1 LAPDVAR
8 LELLA
13 ADPALAEGIPDEE
26 LALARRLLVADSYE
40 LAPGP
45 WVPDLGRP
53 EGRAGFALLILR
65 GAITRDV
72 SLADRHCA
80 ELFGP
85 GDVVRPARTDDTLV
99 PHAVSWSV
107 ADHAQVALLDDRF
120 AAAAR
125 RWPSLSAILTERLL
139 DQSDRLTLRTAISQ
153 LGRVE
158 VRILALL
165 WHLADRW
172 GHVTPYGVTV
182 PLRLTHEALGRLVG
196 AQRPTVTLAL
206 SELES
211 TGSVTRSTTRGWL
224 LQRESRDLLEPG
236 APPAVIMR
244 A

>member
-1 LAPDVAR
+1 MR

-13 ADPALAEGIPDEE
+13 ADPALAEGIPAEE
-26 LALARRLLVADSYE
+26 LALARRVLVADAYE

-45 WVPDLGRP
+45 WEPDLSRP
-53 EGRAGFALLILR
+53 GGRAGFALLILR

-72 SLADRHCA
+72 ALADRHCA

-85 GDVVRPARTDDTLV
+85 GDVVRPANAGETLV

-107 ADHAQVALLDDRF
+107 ADQALVAVLDDRF
-120 AAAAR
+120 SAAAR
-125 RWPSLSAILTERLL
+125 RWPSLSAQLTARLL
-139 DQSDRLTLRTAISQ
+139 DQTDRLALRTAISQ

-158 VRILALL
+158 VRVLALL

-206 SELES
+206 SDLES

-224 LQRESRDLLEPG
+224 LQRDSRDLLEPG
-236 APPAVIMR
+236 AAPAVIMR